1 MVTSV
6 KILNLWEVQIGEIGE
21 YICLDGEGVVN
32 VDIIQEA
39 SYVIVSGYVGA
50 DGIIQWDM
58 TM

>member
-1 MVTSV
+1 M
-6 KILNLWEVQIGEIGE
+6 QIGEIGE
-21 YICLDGEGVVN
+21 YICLDGEGVVK

-39 SYVIVSGYVGA
+39 SYVAVSGYVGV